1 MIARTKGFGYR
12 GSVRSR
18 PSNRLLL
25 GVTLVA
31 FLAGAAALAA
41 GSILAADRS
50 TAADSSPAG
59 GSSGDSADAG
69 AQFRRVVFA
78 RGFEAP
84 VLLTHAP
91 GDAGARYV
99 VEQPGRVI
107 RLRGGRRTVL
117 LDIRPGVEYGG
128 EQGLLGLAFHPRYAR
143 NRFFYVA
150 YTSADGRNVVA
161 RYRSRGTR
169 AVRSSRKILFAV
181 PDPYGNHN
189 GGHLAF
195 GPDGLLYTTIGDG
208 GSGGDP
214 EERAQNMDSPFGKL
228 LTLNVSN
235 PANTRWQIAALGLR
249 NAWRFSFDRAN
260 GDLYLGDV
268 GQNAIEEIDFAPRK
282 SPGIENYGWDLY
294 EGSQRHEGGEPSTGR
309 LVFPVFEYNHGQG
322 CSVTGG
328 YVYRGRARPAE
339 RGRYVL
345 GDFCSG
351 TVWSLRVSSGEA
363 REVRTEPFD
372 VPSLTSFG
380 EDAAG
385 ELYAISGDGTIYR
398 LS

>member
-1 MIARTKGFGYR
+1 MKC
-12 GSVRSR
+12 VRFR
-18 PSNRLLL
+18 PGRRLLL
-25 GVTLVA
+25 GASLVLA
-31 FLAGAAALAA
+31 LAGAAALVA
-41 GSILAADRS
+41 GSILAAES
-50 TAADSSPAG
+50 
-59 GSSGDSADAG
+59 AG
-69 AQFRRVVFA
+69 AEFRRVVVA
-78 RGFEAP
+78 RGFQAP

-107 RLRGGRRTVL
+107 RLRSGRRTVL
-117 LDIRPGVEYGG
+117 LDIRRNVEYGG
-128 EQGLLGLAFHPRYAR
+128 ERGLLGLAFHPGYAR

-150 YTSADGRNVVA
+150 YTSSEGRNVVA

-169 AVRSSRKILFAV
+169 AIRSSRKILLSV

-189 GGHLAF
+189 GGNLAF

-214 EERAQNMDSPFGKL
+214 EDRSQNMGSPFGKL

-235 PANTRWQIAALGLR
+235 PSNTRWRIAALGLR
-249 NAWRFSFDRAN
+249 NAWRFSFDRET
-260 GDLYLGDV
+260 GDLYIGDV
-268 GQNAIEEIDFAPRK
+268 GQNAIEEVSFTPRR
-282 SPGIENYGWDLY
+282 SPGLENYGWDVY
-294 EGSQRHEGGEPSTGR
+294 EGSRPFEGGEPSTGR
-309 LVFPVFEYNHGQG
+309 LVFPVFEYDHGRG

-328 YVYRGRARPAE
+328 HVYRGRARAGE
-339 RGRYVL
+339 RGRYVF
-345 GDFCSG
+345 GDYCSG
-351 TVWSLRVSSGEA
+351 TIWSLRIASGEA
-363 REVRTEPFD
+363 RDVRTEPFN

-385 ELYAISGDGTIYR
+385 ELYAVSGDGTIYR